1 MMTKK
6 ENDFVVSEGREYK
19 FKLGKHIASG
29 LSGFLA
35 GVIFSSIIWILIFIY
50 YKDLIVTN

>member
-1 MMTKK
+1 MSKK
-6 ENDFVVSEGREYK
+6 QNDFVVTEGRAYK
-19 FKLGKHIASG
+19 FQMGKHIASG

-50 YKDLIVTN
+50 YKDLIVGN